1 MTFGLANTIVLILYI
16 TAMFAI
22 GLYFARR
29 QKDSEEFFLAGRRMP
44 WLPVA
49 LSMYASLTS
58 ATTYLVLPGM
68 GYSSGTTMLIAAVVS
83 PLVAPL
89 LITCFY
95 PAYRRLRITTSYEF
109 IGAHHG
115 KWARLTVALLFVLAR
130 LGWLGTVIYAPAL
143 VLATV
148 TGLPLTLSIA
158 MMGLLATAYT
168 ALGGLG
174 AVLWTDVVQFI
185 ILAGGAIWIAISL
198 TTGIDGGIPHI
209 IQRAL
214 ETDRI
219 DFTNWGFSL
228 TAMTI
233 PMVGLHFV
241 LQMMQDYGTDQVTV
255 QRLMAIKS
263 DRGVFKAIGLNAIS
277 DLVLV
282 TLLLFIGIA
291 LFAYYETA
299 GTPVPPG
306 LSSDAIL
313 PYYVMQALPNGVSG
327 LMITAIF
334 AAAMSSMDSGIHSL
348 ATVVSHDII
357 PLWPSKSIPTTASP
371 RAARGNNQQ
380 PSTPPSVRT
389 ARQLVILFGLLATA
403 TAFVVAAM
411 GNILES
417 FATFMSLFSAPVLV
431 LFLLTLL
438 VPRARYGAWLIA
450 TLCAIPA
457 TLALQHL
464 TIGPANDSINWSL
477 FYPFSFTLTLTLS
490 LLFSVI
496 FSLLTPRNRRP

>member
-255 QRLMAIKS
+255 QRLMAIKH
-263 DRGVFKAIGLNAIS
+263 DRGVFKAIAVNAVS

-282 TLLLFIGIA
+282 SLLLFIGIG
-291 LFAYYETA
+291 LFAYYEA
-299 GTPVPPG
+299 GAAFVPVD
-306 LSSDAIL
+306 LKSDAIL
-313 PYYVMQALPNGVSG
+313 PYYVMQALPAGISG

-348 ATVVSHDII
+348 ATVVTSDI
-357 PLWPSKSIPTTASP
+357 LGLLCPTP
-371 RAARGNNQQ
+371 RSDAGTVRLARW
-380 PSTPPSVRT
+380 
-389 ARQLVILFGLLATA
+389 LVIGFGLLATA
-403 TAFVVAAM
+403 TAFMVAAM
-411 GNILES
+411 GDILKS
-417 FATFMSLFSAPVLV
+417 FATFMSLFSAPILV
-431 LFLLTLL
+431 LFVLTMLWK
-438 VPRARYGAWLIA
+438 RARFGAWLAA
-450 TLCAIPA
+450 TALTIPA
-457 TLALQHL
+457 TLWLRTLKLGDASEGL
-464 TIGPANDSINWSL
+464 NWSL
-477 FYPFSFTLTLTLS
+477 FYPFSFTTCLLLTLVAN
-490 LLFSVI
+490 LLMNR
-496 FSLLTPRNRRP
+496 LAPRPHPLPSA